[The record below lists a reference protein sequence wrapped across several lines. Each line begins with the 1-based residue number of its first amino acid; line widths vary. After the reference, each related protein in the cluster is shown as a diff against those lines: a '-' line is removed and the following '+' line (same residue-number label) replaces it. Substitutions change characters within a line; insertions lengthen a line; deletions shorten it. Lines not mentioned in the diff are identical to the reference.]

1 MPPRKRNAGR
11 TVRAPKRQ
19 QPPSA
24 PVTTPAAGRPRG
36 NRGADTRS
44 QLIASGLNVF
54 GRQGFEGAST
64 RTIAS
69 GAGANLAAIVY
80 HFGSK
85 EGLHL
90 AVAEHVAGEILAR
103 IGPALAAISRPE
115 AAASPEAARAALK
128 LLVGTFVDV
137 MLGDAEAEHWAR
149 FIVREQMQ
157 PTAAFDVMYR
167 FMGNAALVATRLTAV
182 ALGRREDAAVRIRVF
197 TFLGQVLVFRVANA
211 LVLRR
216 MEWREIGPRE
226 RAQVKKIVLGQIDSI
241 LDAELNP

>member
-1 MPPRKRNAGR
+1 MAARPRKSQRP
-11 TVRAPKRQ
+11 APSLPRRQ
-19 QPPSA
+19 RPAS
-24 PVTTPAAGRPRG
+24 PAAKATRRAGDT
-36 NRGADTRS
+36 DTRAR
-44 QLIASGLNVF
+44 LIASGLDVF

-64 RTIAS
+64 RAIAR

-90 AVAEHVAGEILAR
+90 AVAEHVAGEILSR
-103 IGPALAAISRPE
+103 IGSTLAEIAKPESAAGPA
-115 AAASPEAARAALK
+115 AARAALK
-128 LLVGTFVDV
+128 LLVATFVDV

-182 ALGRREDAAVRIRVF
+182 ALGRREDATVRIRVF

-216 MEWREIGPRE
+216 MAWREIGLRE
-226 RAQVKKIVLGQIDSI
+226 RMQVKKIVLGQIDSI
-241 LDAELNP
+241 LDAELSG

>member
-1 MPPRKRNAGR
+1 MAARPHRAQRTVPSPRRKRPAFNAAKAPR
-11 TVRAPKRQ
+11 RARRD
-19 QPPSA
+19 S
-24 PVTTPAAGRPRG
+24 
-36 NRGADTRS
+36 DTRAR
-44 QLIASGLNVF
+44 LIASGLDVF

-64 RTIAS
+64 RAIAK

-90 AVAEHVAGEILAR
+90 AVAEHVAAAILAR
-103 IGPALAAISRPE
+103 IGPTLAGIATPE
-115 AAASPEAARAALK
+115 SAASPPAARAALK
-128 LLVGTFVDV
+128 LLVATFVDV

-216 MEWREIGPRE
+216 MEWREIGLRE
-226 RAQVKKIVLGQIDSI
+226 RTQVKKIVLDQIDSV
-241 LDAELNP
+241 LDAELSG